1 MAESSVCFLSQ
12 TKKVSHHTE
21 CITERQTRRIQ
32 SYRSPACLLSCPR
45 YSISKT
51 CCDQSHGSWA
61 PPLGSRMQRG
71 QPQSERCVT
80 DPDTSPRP
88 DKIRDVRR
96 SPSQSSEVCKH
107 QKELR
112 PRQHV
117 NWNRFPADPLAPGQF
132 LKPQK
137 SNTSRCLTFWHPTYI
152 SPQISSKRPQPDQL
166 GHGFHRRIVFRLAT
180 RKSQRPLSI
189 AP

>member
-1 MAESSVCFLSQ
+1 MTLATTLRYHGRIELFVFLSQ

-71 QPQSERCVT
+71 QPQSERCAT
-80 DPDTSPRP
+80 DPDTSPGP

-96 SPSQSSEVCKH
+96 SPSQSLEVCKH

-117 NWNRFPADPLAPGQF
+117 NWNRFPADPLALGQF

-137 SNTSRCLTFWHPTYI
+137 SNTSRCPTFLATQPTFHPR
-152 SPQISSKRPQPDQL
+152 SQARDRNPISS
-166 GHGFHRRIVFRLAT
+166 AT
-180 RKSQRPLSI
+180 
-189 AP
+189 AFTDA